1 MAYKISWYYIP
12 ISIIIVF
19 LMIVYILYQKLRSV
33 ISIESTQF
41 CYINV
46 IPEIEEFPS
55 SAYHHKN
62 AKALYFISR
71 STTKWCVCKGFE
83 PPFVPKFNMIAAF
96 KMNDK
101 GKYVKNTLF
110 FYSNA
115 LNMMIIS
122 FAGSKNIED
131 WITDLDY
138 SSRKPSFT
146 SDERVK
152 AHSGYLSMYEG
163 VRDNIKLVIDD
174 TCDKN
179 TLVVI
184 TGHSLGAGLATICFY
199 DFVEN
204 NIVKNKLLY
213 SFASP
218 RIGNPEFAEKITATN
233 SSYRITNMEDV
244 ITSVPFPVMWDNL
257 YAHIG
262 KMIPFSINLG
272 SVSKN
277 HAKAYSVHF
286 DKDDPENI

>member
-19 LMIVYILYQKLRSV
+19 LIIVYILYRKLRSAIHLEV
-33 ISIESTQF
+33 TQF
-41 CYINV
+41 CYIHV
-46 IPEIEEFPS
+46 IPEMEAFTSPG
-55 SAYHHKN
+55 YNHKN
-62 AKALYFISR
+62 AKALLFISQ

-101 GKYVKNTLF
+101 GTYVKNTLF
-110 FYSNA
+110 FYSNS
-115 LNMMIIS
+115 LNMMVIS

-138 SSRKPSFT
+138 SSRKPTFT
-146 SDERVK
+146 SNERVK

-163 VRDNIKLVIDD
+163 VRDNIKQIIDD
-174 TCDKN
+174 TCDEK

-204 NIVKNKLLY
+204 NIVKNRLLY
-213 SFASP
+213 VFASP

-233 SSYRITNMEDV
+233 NSYRITNMEDV
-244 ITSVPFPVMWDNL
+244 ITSVPLPVMWDNL

-272 SVSKN
+272 NVSRN
-277 HAKAYSVHF
+277 HGDAYSLYF
-286 DKDDPENI
+286 DKDSP